1 MKTKEQVLV
10 MALEIEAQLN
20 NKQAALSG
28 DQMHDMAIRLN
39 TLCDVLEDGKII

>member
-1 MKTKEQVLV
+1 MKSKSEVLA

-28 DQMHDMAIRLN
+28 NQKHDMAIRLN
-39 TLCDVLEDGKII
+39 TLVDVLEDGEII